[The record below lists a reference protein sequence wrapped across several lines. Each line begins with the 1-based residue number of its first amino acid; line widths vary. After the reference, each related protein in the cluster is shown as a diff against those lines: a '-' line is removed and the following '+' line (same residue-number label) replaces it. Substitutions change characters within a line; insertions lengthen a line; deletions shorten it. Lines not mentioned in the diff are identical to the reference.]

1 MVPLATVSVS
11 VPEGGSVSVSIEAQ
25 TRSVLDQL
33 AKRQTWRFRHIVY
46 IALGVAFLAW
56 CADGVNLRPR
66 EVLNAIPII
75 ADYFGRMWPPKWGF
89 IEAVWKPAI
98 ETIYVALWGTVLAT
112 IVGLPLGL
120 LAASTVTRSRM
131 VRSCAMGILNVFRS
145 ISELIWAILFVA
157 AVGLGP
163 FPGALALGMNYGG
176 ILGRLYAEA
185 IENVDKGPIEALEA
199 TGAGRLQVIMFAIL
213 PQALPQFVTY
223 NLYWFEVGVRSATV
237 LGMVGAGGI
246 GFELITAIRLFEWRE
261 VGLILLFILAMV
273 TIIDAASTYIRS
285 RLY

>member
-1 MVPLATVSVS
+1 LPKESVVSIN
-11 VPEGGSVSVSIEAQ
+11 IEAQ
-25 TRSVLDQL
+25 TQSVFDQL
-33 AKRQTWRFRHIVY
+33 AARQTWRFRHVVY
-46 IALGVAFLAW
+46 ITLVGAFLAW

-66 EVLNAIPII
+66 EVFSAVPII
-75 ADYFGRMWPPKWGF
+75 ADYFARMWPPKWDF
-89 IEAVWKPAI
+89 VDVIWKPAI
-98 ETIYVALWGTVLAT
+98 ETLYVALWGNVLAT
-112 IVGLPLGL
+112 MVGLPLGL
-120 LAASTVTRSRM
+120 LAAGTVTRSKIL
-131 VRSCAMGILNVFRS
+131 RSSAMGILNIFRS

-185 IENVDKGPIEALEA
+185 IENVDNGPIEAMEA
-199 TGAGRLQVIMFAIL
+199 TGASRLQVILFAIF

-246 GFELITAIRLFEWRE
+246 GFELITSIRLFEWRE
-261 VGLILLFILAMV
+261 VGLILLFILGMV
-273 TIIDAASTYIRS
+273 TIIDHASTFIRS

>member
-1 MVPLATVSVS
+1 MSIDIQARTQSVFDELA
-11 VPEGGSVSVSIEAQ
+11 A
-25 TRSVLDQL
+25 
-33 AKRQTWRFRHIVY
+33 RQTWRLKHVVY
-46 IALGVAFLAW
+46 AALLIAFLVW

-66 EVLNAIPII
+66 EILNAIPVI
-75 ADYFGRMWPPKWGF
+75 ADYFARMAPPKWGF
-89 IEAVWKPAI
+89 IEAVWKPAV
-98 ETIYVALWGTVLAT
+98 ETIYVALWGNVLAT

-120 LAASTVTRSRM
+120 LAASTVTRSR
-131 VRSCAMGILNVFRS
+131 VLRSGAMGILNILRS

-176 ILGRLYAEA
+176 ILGRLYSEA
-185 IENVDKGPIEALEA
+185 IENVDRGPIEAMES
-199 TGAGRLQVIMFAIL
+199 TGASRLQVILFAVF

-246 GFELITAIRLFEWRE
+246 GFELITSIRLFEWRE
-261 VGLILLFILAMV
+261 VGLIILFILGMV
-273 TIIDAASTYIRS
+273 TIIDLASTSIRS

>member
-1 MVPLATVSVS
+1 VST
-11 VPEGGSVSVSIEAQ
+11 GIQ
-25 TRSVLDQL
+25 TRTQSVFDEL
-33 AKRQTWRFRHIVY
+33 AARQTWKIKHVIYIV
-46 IALGVAFLAW
+46 LGAAFLAW

-66 EVLNAIPII
+66 EVFNAVPII
-75 ADYFGRMWPPKWGF
+75 ADYFARMVPPKWSF
-89 IEAVWKPAI
+89 IEAIWKPSI
-98 ETIYVALWGTVLAT
+98 ETLYVALWGVVLAT

-120 LAASTVTRSRM
+120 LAASTVTRSAALRGG
-131 VRSCAMGILNVFRS
+131 AMGILNVLRS

-185 IENVDKGPIEALEA
+185 IENVDKGPIEAMEA
-199 TGAGRLQVIMFAIL
+199 TGASRMQVILFAIL

-246 GFELITAIRLFEWRE
+246 GFELITSIRLFEWRE
-261 VGLILLFILAMV
+261 VGVILLFILGMV
-273 TIIDAASTYIRS
+273 TIIDLASTYIRS

>member
-1 MVPLATVSVS
+1 VIAVK
-11 VPEGGSVSVSIEAQ
+11 GGSVSTDLHTRTQSIFDE
-25 TRSVLDQL
+25 L
-33 AKRQTWRFRHIVY
+33 AARQAWRLKHVFY
-46 IALGVAFLAW
+46 ITLVVAFLAW

-66 EVLNAIPII
+66 ELANAIPII
-75 ADYFGRMWPPKWGF
+75 ADYFARMTPPKWGF
-89 IEAVWKPAI
+89 VEVIWKPAV
-98 ETIYVALWGTVLAT
+98 ETLYVALWGNVLAT

-120 LAASTVTRSRM
+120 LAASTVTRSRLL
-131 VRSCAMGILNVFRS
+131 RSGAMGILNILRS

-185 IENVDKGPIEALEA
+185 IENVDKGPIEAMEA
-199 TGAGRLQVIMFAIL
+199 TGASRQQVILFAVF

-246 GFELITAIRLFEWRE
+246 GFELITSIRLFEWRE
-261 VGLILLFILAMV
+261 VGVILLFILGIV
-273 TIIDAASTYIRS
+273 TIIDLASTYIRS
-285 RLY
+285 RIY